1 MRRYVLVLFLLLS
14 LSGYSQNTINNYKY
28 VVVPE
33 KFSFLKQNDQY
44 SLNSLTKGLLAY
56 KGFTVYFD
64 NTELP
69 GEVANNRCLALSA
82 DLLEKSG
89 MLSTTLTLLL
99 KDCQG
104 NIVFKS
110 EGKSREKEYKIAY
123 NMALR
128 EAFTSLNQV
137 PYSYI
142 GPANETAQPT
152 TASAASVKST
162 VAASTVPVKS
172 PEAITNELAP
182 PTIITNASP
191 ASVKPTVAAS
201 TAPVKSPETVTNQP
215 AGTLYAQAIANGY
228 QLIDTTPKIVLTLL
242 KTSAENYFIA
252 SNATA
257 NGIVL
262 KKNEDWFFEYYK
274 DGKLISE
281 KLEVKFDFFVSA
293 QSSKKQK
300 PNTDEYRAFVQE
312 SCQISK
318 HFLDDIHALVELND
332 EI

>member
-33 KFSFLKQNDQY
+33 KFTFLKQNDQY

-56 KGFTVYFD
+56 KGFTAYFD

-69 GEVANNRCLALSA
+69 SEVANNRCHVLNA

-89 MLSTTLTLLL
+89 MFTTSITLLL

-110 EGKSREKEYKIAY
+110 KEGKSREKDYKVAY

-128 EAFTSLNQV
+128 DAYTSLDQV
-137 PYSYI
+137 PYAYI
-142 GPANETAQPT
+142 GPANEPAQPVITT
-152 TASAASVKST
+152 TASTASEKPTVTASPVPVKSTDAVSNQPTQPVISTTTSTASEKPTIAATHEPVQPIITTTVSAASVKST
-162 VAASTVPVKS
+162 QAVSTVPVK
-172 PEAITNELAP
+172 L
-182 PTIITNASP
+182 
-191 ASVKPTVAAS
+191 
-201 TAPVKSPETVTNQP
+201 PETVTNQA
-215 AGTLYAQAIANGY
+215 AGTLYAQVIVNGY
-228 QLIDTTPKIVLTLL
+228 QLIDTTPKVVLTLL

-274 DGKLISE
+274 AGKLISE
-281 KLEVKFDFFVSA
+281 KLLIKF
-293 QSSKKQK
+293 
-300 PNTDEYRAFVQE
+300 
-312 SCQISK
+312 
-318 HFLDDIHALVELND
+318 
-332 EI
+332 

>member
-1 MRRYVLVLFLLLS
+1 MKRYVLVLFLFLS
-14 LSGYSQNTINNYKY
+14 FSGYSQNSINNYKY

-33 KFSFLKQNDQY
+33 RFSFLKQNDQY
-44 SLNSLTKGLLAY
+44 SLNSLTKGLLQD

-64 NTELP
+64 NAELP
-69 GEVANNRCLALSA
+69 SEVANNKCHALSA
-82 DLLEKSG
+82 ELLEKSG
-89 MLSTTLTLLL
+89 MFTTSLTLLL

-110 EGKSREKEYKIAY
+110 KEGKSREKDYKVSY

-128 EAFTSLNQV
+128 DAFTSLNEV
-137 PYSYI
+137 TYAYNGST
-142 GPANETAQPT
+142 NEPAQPVVTT
-152 TASAASVKST
+152 TAATAPEKQIATTEASAVPVKST
-162 VAASTVPVKS
+162 VAASGTALAATPKTT
-172 PEAITNELAP
+172 EA
-182 PTIITNASP
+182 
-191 ASVKPTVAAS
+191 
-201 TAPVKSPETVTNQP
+201 VTNQP

-262 KKNEDWFFEYYK
+262 KKNENWFFEYYK

-281 KLEVKFDFFVSA
+281 KLLVKF
-293 QSSKKQK
+293 
-300 PNTDEYRAFVQE
+300 
-312 SCQISK
+312 
-318 HFLDDIHALVELND
+318 
-332 EI
+332 